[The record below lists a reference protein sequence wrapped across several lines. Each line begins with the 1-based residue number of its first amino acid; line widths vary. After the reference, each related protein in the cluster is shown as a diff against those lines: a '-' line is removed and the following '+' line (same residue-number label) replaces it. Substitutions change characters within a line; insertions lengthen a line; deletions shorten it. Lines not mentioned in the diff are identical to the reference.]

1 MRRVEAG
8 FPPASRFGKRRLAP
22 EIRLIFM
29 DARKPGFSHSR
40 VQLFDKSK
48 IYVIKEEELM
58 EKVIPIRFPTDE
70 HGLTGRE
77 CPECKRYFKV
87 KFGTGLP
94 TSECTCP
101 YCGIKAAHDQFF
113 TDAQIEYAK
122 SVAVREALG
131 PSLRELENSLRRLE
145 SSTRGGFI
153 RFKVE
158 TTGFNFPL
166 KYYQEKEV
174 ETHVVCD
181 NCGLDFAIY
190 GVFASCPD
198 CEKLNAL
205 IILAK
210 SIEVAGKRLKLLE
223 SVDSSESELKEAILA
238 DAVSGGVS
246 SFDGFG
252 KALRRRY
259 PDIFLEGH
267 KNLFQNLT
275 LLSSCLEKSINRTLA
290 DLIGDEEFNF
300 LVRWFQIRH
309 IYEHNMGVVD
319 EDFVKKIGDAR
330 QLKGKKYPLD
340 RQDIEKF
347 LVGIKNIAEKLMGV
361 LPER

>member
-1 MRRVEAG
+1 
-8 FPPASRFGKRRLAP
+8 
-22 EIRLIFM
+22 
-29 DARKPGFSHSR
+29 
-40 VQLFDKSK
+40 
-48 IYVIKEEELM
+48 
-58 EKVIPIRFPTDE
+58 
-70 HGLTGRE
+70 
-77 CPECKRYFKV
+77 V

-94 TSECTCP
+94 TSHCTCP
-101 YCGIKAAHDQFF
+101 YCGERANHDQFF
-113 TDAQIEYAK
+113 TEAQIEYAK
-122 SVAVREALG
+122 SVAVKEAIG
-131 PSLRELENSLRRLE
+131 PSLRELENTLKDLE
-145 SSTRGGFI
+145 RSTRGGVI
-153 RFKVE
+153 QFKVK
-158 TTGFNFPL
+158 TTGFNLPL
-166 KYYQEKEV
+166 RHYQEKDL

-181 NCGLDFAIY
+181 NCGLEFAIY

-210 SIEVAGKRLKLLE
+210 SIEVASKRLKLLE
-223 SVDSSESELKEAILA
+223 SLDPSESELKEAILA
-238 DAVSGGVS
+238 DAVSSGVS

-252 KALRRRY
+252 KALQRRY
-259 PDIFLEGH
+259 PKIFLEGH

-319 EDFVKKIGDAR
+319 EDFVKKIEDAR

-347 LVGIKNIAEKLMGV
+347 LVAIKNTAEKLMGV